1 MFTLPSIWNII
12 ISTAVFFISVWY
24 IRNYLDRQA
33 IPKSMTRSLL
43 VFVLASFVSWGAGA
57 LVYWTQEKLEGPKPA
72 AQTSD
77 DMLQLLKEL
86 HQEQH

>member
-1 MFTLPSIWNII
+1 MFRLPSIWNII

-43 VFVLASFVSWGAGA
+43 VFVLASLVSWGAGA
-57 LVYWTQEKLEGPKPA
+57 LVDWTQEKLEGPKPT

-86 HQEQH
+86 HQVQP